1 MDILG
6 GFEVNEM
13 GDVIPRR
20 EALYDLA
27 LVFVHPAFEIT
38 GDSGVQGSRLV
49 AHDVHIILLQH
60 RVPYCPVILNRV
72 PYCPVILNRVPYCP
86 VILSRAAA
94 KNLAPVSMTKDA
106 ATLLAVMLSEA
117 KHLVFCSG
125 QR

>member
-27 LVFVHPAFEIT
+27 LGFVHPTFEVT
-38 GDSGVQGSRLV
+38 GDSSIQGSRLV

-60 RVPYCPVILNRV
+60 RI
-72 PYCPVILNRVPYCP
+72 PYCP
-86 VILSRAAA
+86 VILSRAAT
-94 KNLAPVSMTKDA
+94 KNLTPVSMAKDS

-117 KHLVFCSG
+117 KHLVCCSG